1 MQIRDIVPVLF
12 PILPLQ
18 NEQERKITTAVSKAI
33 KGPIEHPTETMS
45 ICKNISK
52 IFRFLH
58 NKFEKPMRLVIDF
71 SVHSAYRS
79 QFAETFEL

>member
-1 MQIRDIVPVLF
+1 MQIKDLVPVSF
-12 PILPLQ
+12 PILPLT
-18 NEQERKITTAVSKAI
+18 NEQERKIATAVSKAI
-33 KGPIEHPTETMS
+33 KGPIQHPTETMS

-58 NKFEKPMRLVIDF
+58 NKFEKPMRLVVDF
-71 SVHSAYRS
+71 NVPSAYRS